1 MHLFTLVWRN
11 MTRRRLRSALTVVAV
26 AVAIGAMVALVG
38 IADSFVASFLDVYL
52 GAGIDMI
59 VVRTGVQERINSGLD
74 LEMGDK
80 IRAVPGLVDVIPTLL
95 DVVSFEQQG
104 LYGVPLRGLEPGSRL
119 VTGLNFTEGRALHAS
134 DHQALL
140 IGRVLA
146 TNLGKKLGDSIEL
159 YAQEEFKIVGIYENH
174 NVFDNSSMVIA
185 IADLQR
191 LMDRPNQVTGFAVS
205 VAEPGN
211 AALIERVAK
220 DIEAVSPGLT
230 AMSIKDHVAG
240 ISQIRAVQGMA
251 WLTSLIGLIVGTIG
265 VLNTMFM
272 SVLERTREIG
282 ILRAIGWR
290 RGRIVRMI
298 LSESLLVSLI
308 GAALG
313 TMGAVGLT
321 KLLSCLPVASCVI
334 EGTISGRV
342 IAEGWVLAFLVGL
355 AGAAYPAYRSAR
367 LLPTAALRH
376 D

>member
-11 MTRRRLRSALTVVAV
+11 VTRRWLRSALTVIAV
-26 AVAIGAMVALVG
+26 AVAIGSMVALVG

-74 LEMGDK
+74 IEIGDK
-80 IRAVPGLVDVIPTLL
+80 IRSVPDIVDVIPTLL
-95 DVVSFEQQG
+95 DVVSFEEQN
-104 LYGVPLRGLEPGSRL
+104 LYGVPLRGLQPSSRL
-119 VTGLNFTEGRALHAS
+119 VGNLNVVEGRALQG
-134 DHQALL
+134 DDRQALL
-140 IGRVLA
+140 IGRTLA
-146 TNLGKKLGDSIEL
+146 ENLGKKLGDSIEL
-159 YAQEEFKIVGIYENH
+159 YALEKFNIVGIYESH

-185 IADLQR
+185 LADLQR
-191 LMDRPNQVTGFAVS
+191 LMDRPGQVTGFAVS
-205 VAEPGN
+205 VAEPN
-211 AALIERVAK
+211 NVALIERVAK

-251 WLTSLIGLIVGTIG
+251 WLTALIGLIVGTIG

-272 SVLERTREIG
+272 TVLERTREIG

-290 RGRIVRMI
+290 QGRIVRMI

-308 GAALG
+308 GAAIG
-313 TMGAVGLT
+313 TLGAVGLT
-321 KLLSCLPVASCVI
+321 KLLSTLPVASGVVD
-334 EGTISGRV
+334 GTVPWRV
-342 IAEGWVLAFLVGL
+342 MVEGWILALMVGL
-355 AGAAYPAYRSAR
+355 VGAAYPAYRSAR

>member
-11 MTRRRLRSALTVVAV
+11 MTRRWLRSALTVVAV

-38 IADSFVASFLDVYL
+38 IADSFTASFLDVYL

-59 VVRTGVQERINSGLD
+59 VVRTGVQERINSGLNVD
-74 LEMGDK
+74 IGDK
-80 IRAVPGLVDVIPTLL
+80 IRAVPGSVDVMPTLL
-95 DVVSFEQQG
+95 DVVSFEEQN
-104 LYGVPLRGLEPGSRL
+104 LYGVPLRGLQPGSRL
-119 VTGLNFTEGRALHAS
+119 VTELSVTEGRSLQPD
-134 DHQALL
+134 DHQALMV
-140 IGRVLA
+140 GRVLA
-146 TNLGKKLGDSIEL
+146 GNLGKKLGDSIKL
-159 YAQEEFKIVGIYENH
+159 YAQEDFKIVGIYESH

-185 IADLQR
+185 LADLQR
-191 LMDRPNQVTGFAVS
+191 LMDRPGQVTGFAVS
-205 VAEPGN
+205 VAEPDN

-251 WLTSLIGLIVGTIG
+251 WLTALIGLIVGTIG

-290 RGRIVRMI
+290 RGRIIRMI
-298 LSESLLVSLI
+298 LGESILVSLI
-308 GAALG
+308 GAAIG
-313 TMGAVGLT
+313 TVAAVGLT
-321 KLLSCLPVASCVI
+321 KFLSSLPVASGVI
-334 EGTISGRV
+334 EGTVPWRV
-342 IAEGWVLAFLVGL
+342 IVEGWGLAVLVGL